1 MVLKR
6 AKVRF
11 NYNDY
16 CLLPE
21 HKRYEIIDGSIYVV
35 PAPSFRHQDL
45 LGNLFAALREF
56 VRRNDLGVVVVA
68 PFDVMLS
75 PEDIVQPDLVFISR
89 ERRNIITSRG
99 CEGPPDLAVEI
110 HSPSTAGHDREL
122 KRKLYATYGVAE
134 YWMVDPGA
142 GTIEVLSLEADGYR
156 STGIYQENQVI
167 TSSVVR
173 GLELEVAEALQS
185 S

>member
-1 MVLKR
+1 MRLKR

-11 NYNDY
+11 NYEDY

-21 HKRYEIIDGSIYVV
+21 DKRYEIVDGGIHVV

-45 LGNLFAALREF
+45 LGNVFAALREF
-56 VRRNDLGVVVVA
+56 IRKNDLGVVVVA
-68 PFDVMLS
+68 PFDVILS

-89 ERRNIITSRG
+89 DRRDIITSRG

-110 HSPSTAGHDREL
+110 HSPSTASRDREL

-134 YWMVDPGA
+134 YWLVDPDA
-142 GTIEVLSLEADGYR
+142 RTIEVLSLEADGYH
-156 STGIYQENQVI
+156 SAGVYQENQVL